1 MAGAIGSIIPRL
13 AELLNKEYMLQK
25 GVKPSIES
33 LMKHVSFILAH
44 LEELHKVPRDQLDG
58 PKRQWVTLAR
68 ELLYDIEDVLD
79 TFAVRVVGPGQ
90 EPDVGFLTKM
100 ACKTKD
106 LIKKAK
112 TRRKIAG
119 DVSGINN
126 ELNELKNLRESYKV
140 DSVPNGATSSPD
152 PRAMALYHD
161 MTQLVGIDKAS
172 DEVINM
178 LSPTGHD
185 EKLKIISIVG
195 FGGMGKTTLA
205 KFVHD
210 KLMKGKNFQCGAF
223 VSVGQ
228 NPEPLE
234 GVLMNMISRLS
245 NKLYKAVL
253 SSPMDRPL
261 LIHKLRHFLQ
271 DKRYFIIIDDI
282 WAEKDWNNIKH
293 AFIDNNLC
301 SRLITT
307 TRKVHVSQACCGS
320 DDGIYRIQPLSTDD
334 SKVLFYR
341 RIFHH
346 KDGCPHELEDVSKD
360 ILKKCGGAPLA
371 ILTIASLLAKKQVQI
386 RDEWYKV
393 VNSIGRGLTTS
404 SDAEGMRWILYY
416 GYNDLPSQLKA
427 CLLYL
432 SIFPEDYHISRDRLV
447 RMWIAEGIIIH
458 TTEHQQQNDLVE
470 LGESYFYDLMNS
482 NMIQPGDTD
491 DWDRSKITTCRVH
504 DMVLDLIY
512 SLAKEENFV
521 TVLDRTGYASPQ
533 GKIHRLSLQT
543 SSAVHTI
550 PEATVPKVRSLF
562 SLSSTINM
570 MPAISCF
577 KILRVLSL
585 DDCEFEESF
594 HLKHLGKLFHLR
606 YLRLSCSCVTELPK
620 EIGNLEFLEA
630 LDISGSSIQEL
641 PPTIVKLRRLKF
653 LGFSYTLQLIGGLTS
668 LQELSTIS
676 IDEESEVDILKAL
689 GNLTEL
695 RDLDIR
701 LSPAISSKSYPLY
714 PSSISTS
721 FSIPNLTPT
730 TSSISIFYTPQSQF
744 FFQLP
749 FPQPQPPSRACR
761 PTLDFIFPKLPV
773 WFNSPLDL
781 QYLCYLSI
789 QINEMCQEDVEKLGR
804 LPVLGFFEIQI
815 NMARERPVIGAG
827 AFPCVRDCRILEK
840 NFGPVFQPG
849 AMPKAEKLMIYA
861 SVRESKHI
869 NFDLGLGSLPSLEQ
883 VIANLFCEKA
893 QDWEVKKLETML
905 RKAADIHPKNF
916 YLNVIPDDR
925 HKQVDVIP
933 DDEEQQVHKD
943 TYDFSENEDIPPTD
957 GMSNASS

>member
-1 MAGAIGSIIPRL
+1 M
-13 AELLNKEYMLQK
+13 
-25 GVKPSIES
+25 
-33 LMKHVSFILAH
+33 
-44 LEELHKVPRDQLDG
+44 
-58 PKRQWVTLAR
+58 
-68 ELLYDIEDVLD
+68 
-79 TFAVRVVGPGQ
+79 
-90 EPDVGFLTKM
+90 
-100 ACKTKD
+100 
-106 LIKKAK
+106 
-112 TRRKIAG
+112 
-119 DVSGINN
+119 
-126 ELNELKNLRESYKV
+126 
-140 DSVPNGATSSPD
+140 
-152 PRAMALYHD
+152 
-161 MTQLVGIDKAS
+161 
-172 DEVINM
+172 
-178 LSPTGHD
+178 
-185 EKLKIISIVG
+185 
-195 FGGMGKTTLA
+195 
-205 KFVHD
+205 
-210 KLMKGKNFQCGAF
+210 
-223 VSVGQ
+223 
-228 NPEPLE
+228 
-234 GVLMNMISRLS
+234 
-245 NKLYKAVL
+245 
-253 SSPMDRPL
+253 
-261 LIHKLRHFLQ
+261 
-271 DKRYFIIIDDI
+271 
-282 WAEKDWNNIKH
+282 
-293 AFIDNNLC
+293 
-301 SRLITT
+301 
-307 TRKVHVSQACCGS
+307 
-320 DDGIYRIQPLSTDD
+320 
-334 SKVLFYR
+334 LFYR

-393 VNSIGRGLTTS
+393 LNSIGRGLTTS

-432 SIFPEDYHISRDRLV
+432 SIFPEDYHISRDQLV
-447 RMWIAEGIIIH
+447 RMWIAEGIIVH

-470 LGESYFYDLMNS
+470 LGDSYFYDLMNS

-521 TVLDRTGYASPQ
+521 TVLDRTGCASPQ

-550 PEATVPKVRSLF
+550 PDATVPKVRSLF

-606 YLRLSCSCVTELPK
+606 YLRLSCSCVTDLPK

-653 LGFSYTLQLIGGLTS
+653 LGFSYTLQLSDRISGENKFSKRIGGLTS

-695 RDLDIR
+695 RDLDIMFGSDTLDVEEALVDSLCNMR
-701 LSPAISSKSYPLY
+701 NLRKLILN
-714 PSSISTS
+714 SISDEDFLLGS
-721 FSIPNLTPT
+721 MEERWV
-730 TSSISIFYTPQSQF
+730 
-744 FFQLP
+744 
-749 FPQPQPPSRACR
+749 PPRHLSVHS
-761 PTLDFIFPKLPV
+761 TLDFIFPKLPV

-849 AMPKAEKLMIYA
+849 AMPKAEKLMIYT

-869 NFDLGLGSLPSLEQ
+869 NFDLGLGNLPSLEQ

-916 YLNVIPDDR
+916 YLDVIPDDR

-933 DDEEQQVHKD
+933 DDEEQQVRELHM
-943 TYDFSENEDIPPTD
+943 YWSLHSF
-957 GMSNASS
+957 